1 VPSKASELAIVEGMD
16 RDNFSGI
23 SRECAEAVRFADG
36 VHGLYVMHSDAID
49 PYLVTVQHK
58 AAAALFIVCR
68 KHLVLGALSLMRL
81 YSAQMYRESR
91 AAVEAAGVARLI
103 VNDMAAFRIFSSDD
117 GTPAAAKKARETF
130 KTKILFP
137 QTVPILKTLYDHYD
151 LASRLSHTSGLTF
164 LRHIVTNPEPGSALF
179 TYQDIHK
186 DHLKRDVVQHFLWLC
201 MAHLSILISADDTF
215 GSVKARLEEFR
226 RGRAALFSR
235 LAQFRAQ
242 QPNV

>member
-1 VPSKASELAIVEGMD
+1 MD
-16 RDNFSGI
+16 RDNFDGI
-23 SRECAEAVRFADG
+23 AKDCAQVAQFADQ
-36 VHGLYVMHSDAID
+36 VHQLYVLHSDAID
-49 PYLVTVQHK
+49 PHLIAVQHK

-91 AAVEAAGVARLI
+91 AAVEAAGIARLI

-117 GTPAAAKKARETF
+117 GTQAATKKARDTF
-130 KTKILFP
+130 KTKVLFP
-137 QTVPILKTLYDHYD
+137 NSVPILKTLYDHYD
-151 LASRLSHTSGLTF
+151 IASRLSHTSGLTF

-215 GSVKARLEEFR
+215 GSVKAGLEEFR

-235 LAQFRAQ
+235 LVQFRAQ